1 MGRDLVVILRWAEP
15 PAARPF
21 LEYSVNVA
29 RKAVAMRLPAAERV
43 PGRQGPSLSSLE
55 SILFLANMLMHL

>member
-1 MGRDLVVILRWAEP
+1 MARDPCDGLS
-15 PAARPF
+15 RPQRNR

-43 PGRQGPSLSSLE
+43 PGTQGPSLSSPE